1 MESLFTY
8 TLGPLGYF
16 CIATATVF
24 MLLSQHWSNIWFRIS
39 RAPKP
44 SIHTSSTVNPIAEHV
59 EVYEQWHS
67 KDSDD
72 AHTDELKLLKR
83 LYYQL
88 HNIEKFPDALPQA
101 KTTLLRLLMETGI
114 TSQGLPE
121 NENSLSVQ
129 SFSRQA
135 LEEFQRKRDI
145 NIGKRWQDYVLR
157 RNEGGARELFEDRD
171 EAIWWLKQIAPIK
184 YVDGAWLGHVAKVTT
199 PFALQKTMKGAWQIL
214 SEELGDGDLAK
225 NHVFLYHKLL
235 EKVAP
240 GFPTA
245 DTIEF
250 GDPEH
255 GLNEI
260 SVWKSAIAQLLVSLF
275 PSEFLPEILGFN
287 LHFEAVSMDTLK
299 AAKELK
305 EVGIDPYYFI
315 LHISIDN
322 ADSGHTAIA
331 IDVACE
337 YMNCILEVEGEE
349 AAQRAWKRIQT
360 GYMLSVGLPGTVVC
374 PSRMPM
380 DESRVILNPIEMEV
394 IRIFKAKAQV
404 VHGIHCSSKIKIGSR
419 TITEWLEPTA
429 LESKRWQLELLNSLS
444 CAKYWIRRGDSSK
457 SRFIHELQW
466 NGRMFGSFTQDEYDI
481 LRKWIDGLSEIP
493 QTPNIPYQ
501 IRDSSNLNDETIL
514 SGYPEFRFSHSPSPR
529 PAKTLFSFR
538 DIPPLN
544 IGGRPTFDRFLPL
557 WLSHPCLLQEFVST
571 PWRTKN
577 NFACTIVKILR
588 AQLGFDI
595 EQECVAGMS
604 EVRRPNSL
612 GLAGVGK
619 NMMAQQGLSL
629 NALPSLKHVL
639 QICPSEFA
647 VYMLRVSMKPI
658 ECKGMLIGMATAFA
672 KMHAAI
678 VSSQLC
684 LLSTQDQLALQNI
697 SIRELKALE
706 LCWEELQQSENVF
719 ADCCEG
725 YLTAKHEIE
734 ICFQL

>member
-1 MESLFTY
+1 
-8 TLGPLGYF
+8 
-16 CIATATVF
+16 
-24 MLLSQHWSNIWFRIS
+24 
-39 RAPKP
+39 
-44 SIHTSSTVNPIAEHV
+44 
-59 EVYEQWHS
+59 
-67 KDSDD
+67 
-72 AHTDELKLLKR
+72 
-83 LYYQL
+83 
-88 HNIEKFPDALPQA
+88 
-101 KTTLLRLLMETGI
+101 
-114 TSQGLPE
+114 
-121 NENSLSVQ
+121 
-129 SFSRQA
+129 
-135 LEEFQRKRDI
+135 
-145 NIGKRWQDYVLR
+145 
-157 RNEGGARELFEDRD
+157 
-171 EAIWWLKQIAPIK
+171 
-184 YVDGAWLGHVAKVTT
+184 
-199 PFALQKTMKGAWQIL
+199 
-214 SEELGDGDLAK
+214 
-225 NHVFLYHKLL
+225 
-235 EKVAP
+235 
-240 GFPTA
+240 
-245 DTIEF
+245 
-250 GDPEH
+250 
-255 GLNEI
+255 
-260 SVWKSAIAQLLVSLF
+260 
-275 PSEFLPEILGFN
+275 
-287 LHFEAVSMDTLK
+287 MDTLK
-299 AAKELK
+299 AGKELR

-337 YMNCILEVEGEE
+337 YMNCILKVEGEE
-349 AAQRAWKRIQT
+349 AAQKAWKRIQA
-360 GYMLSVGLPGTVVC
+360 GYMLSMGLPGTVVC
-374 PSRMPM
+374 PSRRSM
-380 DESRVILNPIEMEV
+380 DESRVILSPIEMEV

-481 LRKWIDGLSEIP
+481 LRKWIDGLSEIS
-493 QTPNIPYQ
+493 QTPNVPYQ

-514 SGYPEFRFSHSPSPR
+514 SGYPDFRFSHSPSPH
-529 PAKTLFSFR
+529 PAETLFSFH

-544 IGGRPTFDRFLPL
+544 ISGRPTFDRFLPL
-557 WLSHPCLLQEFVST
+557 WLSHPCLLQEFVSI

-612 GLAGVGK
+612 GLTGVGK

-684 LLSTQDQLALQNI
+684 LLSAQDQLTLQNI
-697 SIRELKALE
+697 SIRELKGLE
-706 LCWEELQQSENVF
+706 LCWEELQQAEKVL

-734 ICFQL
+734 KCFQL